1 MAAGCGKAA
10 ESSLDERLGAGI
22 VFGILSVYLK
32 ISVRNNVKMS
42 ALQMFLVPFM
52 IIMIL
57 K

>member
-1 MAAGCGKAA
+1 MAAGCRKAA
-10 ESSLDERLGAGI
+10 ESSLDERLWAGI
-22 VFGILSVYLK
+22 VFGILSIYLK